1 MEGGARRLV
10 APFAR
15 CKPRRGNLSRSLG
28 FRLFLRALNA
38 CAVLALLDFSR
49 LGSAFHLDEGWRGAL
64 LRTDWISPLIIL
76 VVSSFGCAVI
86 YSSASNS
93 VTPYWSNQVLY
104 LGIGWVVYALVAMLD
119 YEWIRRHASWV
130 YFAGVVLLIPVALAA
145 ILKHDIGS
153 VIRSVNGARR
163 WIDVG
168 PVKIQPSEFA
178 KVTTLVMLAF
188 VISGVRAW
196 DFASVRRGWFVRAAG
211 SGRSSLFSAYGWIA
225 SIPQL
230 RVAAVAA
237 LPIVLIFIQP
247 DLKSCIVYLPMLAAL
262 LYVSRISLR
271 FFAAI
276 GAAVLLIGAVVGWD
290 MFVYARHLGS
300 YKDADP
306 VAEMQAKNGRKY
318 SYARAVYELDP
329 YEKKSPLF
337 FLKDYQRERV
347 MSFVAPEIIDP
358 KGSGTTWNVQ
368 QAIIAAGRGGLTGT
382 GWNQGSQAKL
392 GYLPELAA
400 HNDFVFSVF
409 AEEFGFVGGAC
420 LLAAYAILIGLALRT
435 AAAARDRFGALLCV
449 GAAAVLTVHVVV
461 NIGMNIGLMPVSG
474 LPLPFLSYGGS
485 FVLSCFLLLGLVQSV
500 HRYSRELPPR
510 SGSRSDISTN
520 ALKDMRKTAATTA

>member
-1 MEGGARRLV
+1 M
-10 APFAR
+10 
-15 CKPRRGNLSRSLG
+15 
-28 FRLFLRALNA
+28 RALNA
-38 CAVLALLDFSR
+38 CAVLALLNFSR

-76 VVSSFGCAVI
+76 IVSGFGCAVI

-93 VTPYWSNQVLY
+93 VTPYWLQQMVF
-104 LGIGWVVYALVAMLD
+104 LGIGWCAYAFVAMLD

-130 YFAGVVLLIPVALAA
+130 YYVGVALLIPVAIAA
-145 ILKHDIGS
+145 LLKHDLGS
-153 VIRSVNGARR
+153 IVRSVNGARR

-168 PVKIQPSEFA
+168 RVKIQPSEFA

-188 VISGVRAW
+188 VMSGVRSW
-196 DFASVRRGWFVRAAG
+196 DFASVRRGWSARAAG
-211 SGRSSLFSAYGWIA
+211 SGRSSLFFAYGWIFA
-225 SIPQL
+225 LPQV
-230 RVAAVAA
+230 RVALVAA
-237 LPIVLIFIQP
+237 LPIGLIFIQP

-271 FFAAI
+271 FFVAT
-276 GAAVLLIGAVVGWD
+276 GAAVLLIGAVVGAD
-290 MFVYARHLGS
+290 LVGYARHLES
-300 YKDADP
+300 FKDADP
-306 VAEMQAKNGRKY
+306 ISEMRERTGKNY
-318 SYARAVYELDP
+318 TFARAVHEIDP
-329 YEKKSPLF
+329 YDKKSSLF
-337 FLKDYQRERV
+337 FVKDYQRDRI
-347 MSFVAPEIIDP
+347 MSFVNPELIDP
-358 KGSGTTWNVQ
+358 KGSGDTWNVR

-382 GWNQGSQAKL
+382 GWDQGSQAKL

-449 GAAAVLTVHVVV
+449 GAAAILSVHVVV

-510 SGSRSDISTN
+510 AGSRSDISTN